1 MFLYS
6 GFQYQLRKASMTEV
20 DAFAFLKGDQQG
32 DFITYTAFLE
42 ALRQVRFI
50 SSVPNSRMQ
59 GETVFEE

>member
-32 DFITYTAFLE
+32 AFITYTAFLE

-50 SSVPNSRMQ
+50 Q
-59 GETVFEE
+59 